1 MDKVDLLKRAD
12 ELLAFII
19 EGLQQGKELAERE
32 APLVVREVIQWGIV
46 EHAILAGVGLLGLLF
61 GSWLFLWSR
70 QQYYLE
76 KKEKCVVWCWRR
88 LSDYDVLFGDRHR
101 GDVTHHGD
109 QCGLY
114 GEGYRGAAAVSAG
127 RIEAIVE
134 ISRLR

>member
-1 MDKVDLLKRAD
+1 MDKGDLLKRAD

-76 KKEKCVVWCWRR
+76 QKK
-88 LSDYDVLFGDRHR
+88 S
-101 GDVTHHGD
+101 T
-109 QCGLY
+109 LY
-114 GEGYRGAAAVSAG
+114 GAGEGYQITMFFSAIGIWVTVLITVINAVIMAK
-127 RIEAIVE
+127 AIVAP
-134 ISRLR
+134 RLYLLGELKQLLK

>member
-70 QQYYLE
+70 QQYYLQQ
-76 KKEKCVVWCWRR
+76 KKNA
-88 LSDYDVLFGDRHR
+88 SYGA
-101 GDVTHHGD
+101 
-109 QCGLY
+109 
-114 GEGYRGAAAVSAG
+114 GEGYQITMFFSAIGIGVTLLITVINAVIMAK
-127 RIEAIVE
+127 AIVAP
-134 ISRLR
+134 RLYLLGELKQLLK